1 MSRRGRQGRL
11 HRSADRRGPREGRR
25 RLSLRVRIT
34 AGALLV
40 VLLAVAGA
48 GWAVI
53 DVLEREMVTQIDTSL
68 TSTADYIDRAMTSG
82 QGLPT
87 EEGPT
92 DLYVQFLGPRGRV
105 LGASDAAVGAA
116 ALARPLGGDTST
128 ATGTAP
134 VITSVEGSPFGA
146 LRVLRQPSPTDPSVT
161 LVLAKSSADV
171 ADVRDSLEGLL
182 VAMTA
187 GLTVFLGIVV
197 WVVVGRA
204 LRPVDGM
211 ARAVGAMGDR
221 ELDARVTRPGTGDE
235 LDRLADTLN
244 DLLARLDDA
253 VARERR
259 FVSDASHEL
268 RTPITGVRALL
279 ETEPGDL
286 AGVRSSRAEA
296 LAAVDALA
304 DLVDELLTLAKA
316 DETGSGPRGGPVDL
330 DDLVLAQAR
339 SLEHTTNLRIDT
351 TEVSGGQVRGRDTDI
366 GRVVENLAANAA
378 RYAVST
384 IAFSVQ
390 QHDGTVVFTVT
401 DDGPGIPE
409 SDRGRVFERFTT
421 LEESRAGVRSGTG
434 LGLSIVAAIVAAHH
448 GTVVAGDGDGRGAR
462 FTVRLPAVERQP
474 ADVSS

>member
-1 MSRRGRQGRL
+1 MAHRNGRRAR
-11 HRSADRRGPREGRR
+11 RR

-40 VLLAVAGA
+40 VLVALGGAGLAVIG
-48 GWAVI
+48 
-53 DVLEREMVTQIDTSL
+53 VLEREMVAQIDASL

-92 DLYVQFLGPRGRV
+92 DLYVQFLGPKGRV
-105 LGASDAAVGAA
+105 LGASDVAVGAP
-116 ALARPLGGDTST
+116 ALGRPIRDGTT
-128 ATGTAP
+128 EPAIAT
-134 VITSVEGSPFGA
+134 VERSQFGA
-146 LRVLRQPSPTDPSVT
+146 LRVLTQPSPTDPSIT
-161 LVLAKSSADV
+161 LVVAKSSADV
-171 ADVRDSLEGLL
+171 TDVRQSLERLL
-182 VAMTA
+182 LATTA
-187 GLTVFLGIVV
+187 GLTLFLGVLV
-197 WVVVGRA
+197 WVVVGQA
-204 LRPVDGM
+204 LRPVDAM
-211 ARAVGAMGDR
+211 ARSVGAMGDR
-221 ELDARVTRPGTGDE
+221 ELHARVTRPGTGDE

-244 DLLARLDDA
+244 DLLARLDEA

-279 ETEPGDL
+279 ETEPEDP
-286 AGVRSSRAEA
+286 AAVRSSRAEA
-296 LAAVDALA
+296 LAAIDALA
-304 DLVDELLTLAKA
+304 GLVDELLTLAKA
-316 DETGSGPRGGPVDL
+316 DEVDRASLGAPVDL

-339 SLEHTTNLRIDT
+339 TLVRTTNLRIDT
-351 TEVSGGQVRGRDTDI
+351 TEVSGGQVLGRDTDL

-390 QHDGTVVFTVT
+390 QRGGTVVFTVT

-421 LEESRAGVRSGTG
+421 LEDSRSGMRSGTG
-434 LGLSIVAAIVAAHH
+434 LGLSIVAAIVAAHG
-448 GTVVAGDGDGRGAR
+448 GTVEAGDGDGRGAR
-462 FTVRLPAVERQP
+462 FTVCLPAVEHQP
-474 ADVSS
+474 VEAGITV

>member
-1 MSRRGRQGRL
+1 MGRR
-11 HRSADRRGPREGRR
+11 ERR

-40 VLLAVAGA
+40 VLLAVGGA
-48 GWAVI
+48 GQAVI
-53 DVLEREMVTQIDTSL
+53 GVLEREMVAQIDDSL
-68 TSTADYIDRAMTSG
+68 TSTAEYIDRAMTSG

-105 LGASDAAVGAA
+105 LGASDAAIDAPALGQPIGDRVTDEGGAS
-116 ALARPLGGDTST
+116 PT
-128 ATGTAP
+128 
-134 VITSVEGSPFGA
+134 ITSVERSPFGA
-146 LRVLRQPSPTDPSVT
+146 LRVLTQPSPTDASVT
-161 LVLAKSSADV
+161 LVVAKSSADV
-171 ADVRDSLEGLL
+171 ADVRESLERLL
-182 VAMTA
+182 LAMTA
-187 GLTVFLGIVV
+187 GLTLFLGVVV

-204 LRPVDGM
+204 LRPVDAM
-211 ARAVGAMGDR
+211 ARSVGSIGDR
-221 ELDARVTRPGTGDE
+221 ELDTRVARPGTGDE

-279 ETEPGDL
+279 ETEPSDP
-286 AGVRSSRAEA
+286 AGVRASRAEA

-316 DETGSGPRGGPVDL
+316 EGDRGVHAGPVDL

-339 SLEHTTNLRIDT
+339 TLERSTSLHIETS
-351 TEVSGGQVRGRDTDI
+351 EVSGGQVRGRDTDL

-390 QHDGTVVFTVT
+390 EQDGSVVFTVT

-421 LEESRAGVRSGTG
+421 LEDSRSGMRSGTG
-434 LGLSIVAAIVAAHH
+434 LGLSIVAAIVAAH
-448 GTVVAGDGDGRGAR
+448 GGSVEAGDGDGRGAR

-474 ADVSS
+474 ADSLA